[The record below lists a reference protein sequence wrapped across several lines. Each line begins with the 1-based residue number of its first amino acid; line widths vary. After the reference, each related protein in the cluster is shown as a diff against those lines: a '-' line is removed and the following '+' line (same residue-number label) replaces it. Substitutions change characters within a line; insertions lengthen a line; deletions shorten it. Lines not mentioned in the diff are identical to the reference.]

1 MVSSLFYLQGGI
13 YMNETKIKVLK
24 VEPMKHPEEVTLN
37 NTLRALQAAVGGL
50 IEIINLED
58 DVYLLC
64 NEEGKLIDLL
74 GNRRVGDDIIVG
86 TFYICGGNEEGD
98 LCSLPADKM
107 NYYEKMFYEPEEF
120 QKQEVQAKCIL
131 RFISID

>member
-1 MVSSLFYLQGGI
+1 
-13 YMNETKIKVLK
+13 MNETKIKVLK

-50 IEIINLED
+50 IEIINPED

-64 NEEGKLIDLL
+64 NEEGKLIELP
-74 GNRRVGDDIIVG
+74 GNRRVGDDVIAG

-107 NYYEKMFYEPEEF
+107 NYYEKMFYEPEEV
-120 QKQEVQAKCIL
+120 QRKEVQAKCIL